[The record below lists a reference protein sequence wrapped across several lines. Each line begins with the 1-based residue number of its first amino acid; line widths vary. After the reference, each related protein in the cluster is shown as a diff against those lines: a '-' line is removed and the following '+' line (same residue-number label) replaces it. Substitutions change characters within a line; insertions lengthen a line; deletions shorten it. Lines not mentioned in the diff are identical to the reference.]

1 MLITQPVI
9 TRVPLIDTST
19 GWPFF
24 TSGALDD
31 TGSARPSVNWPLIC
45 SIERVISTFN
55 QPA

>member
-55 QPA
+55 HPA